1 MDAVIEQLAYE
12 IFNGYS
18 VKIDGLGT
26 FSAKLGVRKDKEMD
40 SFDDGNQHLTEFGDT
55 FSGSPFSSLSN
66 TSRCTNYI
74 APRGEDEQEKYEYTD
89 YSYPISS
96 SRTSVVS
103 IYLWEEDD

>member
-1 MDAVIEQLAYE
+1 M
-12 IFNGYS
+12 
-18 VKIDGLGT
+18 
-26 FSAKLGVRKDKEMD
+26 
-40 SFDDGNQHLTEFGDT
+40 
-55 FSGSPFSSLSN
+55 SN

-74 APRGEDEQEKYEYTD
+74 APRGEDGQEKYEYTD